1 MTLGG
6 VRRRHVEHDEEHE
19 NSERWLLTYADLI
32 TLLLALFMMLFAV
45 SNIDKD
51 KFKAFQASYA
61 DDLGKGVKAKE
72 GPNENPSGKETGQ
85 EAKDPNAKPQ
95 AFEAVPVPS
104 ASASEKAKD
113 LASKKDL
120 AELQKKLKYDLKK
133 QGLEKKV
140 DVGIEDRG
148 LVVFVTDGVLFDSG
162 QAQLRPEGAQVL
174 SRLALVFKPIG
185 NPLRVEGHTDNR
197 PISTYQFQSNWEL
210 SGARAG
216 TVVRTMIAGGIKPT
230 RVRGDMYADTRPR
243 TTNGTEAGRAKNRR
257 VEIIVETP
265 EG

>member
-1 MTLGG
+1 MSAHGG
-6 VRRRHVEHDEEHE
+6 IRRRHVEHDEEHE

-61 DDLGKGVKAKE
+61 EDLGKGVKAKE
-72 GPNENPSGKETGQ
+72 GPHENPSGKETGQ

-95 AFEAVPVPS
+95 AFEAVAAPS
-104 ASASEKAKD
+104 ASAAAKGVV
-113 LASKKDL
+113 ARKDL
-120 AELQKKLKYDLKK
+120 AELQKKLKADLKK

-140 DVGIEDRG
+140 DIGIEDRG

-162 QAQLRPEGAQVL
+162 QAQLRAEGAQVL
-174 SRLALVFKPIG
+174 SRLAIVFKPIG

-216 TVVRTMIAGGIKPT
+216 TVVRTLISTGIKPS

-243 TTNGTEAGRAKNRR
+243 ATNGTEAGRAKNRR
-257 VEIIVETP
+257 VEIVVEASP
-265 EG
+265 G